1 MDMSLTEHPEDALLQ
16 EAMQDAHMCINTDHS
31 LVLIKVNLGTLGF
44 YSPVLEQSHAQ
55 CAAWHTAY
63 HSREDL
69 SFSTEA
75 GPSAPIDEEAPTS
88 PVHPEDARAGN
99 ANGAYANKQEDE
111 DTQMGLA

>member
-16 EAMQDAHMCINTDHS
+16 EVMQDAHMRIDTDRS
-31 LVLIKVNLGTLGF
+31 LVLMKVNPGTLGF
-44 YSPVLEQSHAQ
+44 YSPVLEQSHTQ
-55 CAAWHTAY
+55 YAAWHTAY
-63 HSREDL
+63 HLREDL

-99 ANGAYANKQEDE
+99 ANGAYTNEQEDK